1 MRPRDIDSRL
11 RSIAVNCVEGGA
23 SITQREWSYKSMS
36 HFLEDIKVVE
46 ELESD
51 AFFKKFV

>member
-11 RSIAVNCVEGGA
+11 RSIAVNCVKGGA
-23 SITQREWSYKSMS
+23 SIIQREWSYKSMS

-46 ELESD
+46 ELKSD